1 MLKLDRAR
9 VAQSIR
15 HAREAAGLT
24 QARLAEAAGI
34 AEQSLS
40 RLERGAYEPALS
52 TVWAIA
58 HVLGVSLDELVDGPA
73 QPKRHADD
81 DLHARVMMATDR
93 FGDLPPKAATLFRKL
108 AQEFLKAQAPAIETA
123 LVADRRRGPKRR

>member
-1 MLKLDRAR
+1 MIKLDRTR

-15 HAREAAGLT
+15 QARESAGLT

-40 RLERGAYEPALS
+40 RVERGAYEPALS

-58 HVLGVSLDELVDGPA
+58 HVLGVSLDELVDGTA
-73 QPKRHADD
+73 QPRKQGVHERSSEGLILSDS
-81 DLHARVMMATDR
+81 
-93 FGDLPPKAATLFRKL
+93 FGELPPKTATLFRKL
-108 AQEFLKAQAPAIETA
+108 AQEFVKAQPPTVESA
-123 LVADRRRGPKRR
+123 LVDDRRRGPKRR